1 MSIFGIAALAMA
13 AAFCAVALKKY
24 SPEISIVIAIAAGAI
39 LLVSI
44 LSRTMPV
51 VRSLQQLTDSIG
63 LDPQYGVVLMKTIG
77 ICFLC
82 QFTSDACKDAGQNA
96 LAAKVEL
103 AAKIAVLLLALPLME
118 NILQMTAG
126 WMSHT

>member
-1 MSIFGIAALAMA
+1 MSIFGIAALAIA

>member
-1 MSIFGIAALAMA
+1 MSIFGIAALAMV

>member
-51 VRSLQQLTDSIG
+51 VRILQQLTDSIG

>member
-63 LDPQYGVVLMKTIG
+63 LDPQYGVVLMKTTG

-82 QFTSDACKDAGQNA
+82 QFASDACKDAGQNA

>member
-1 MSIFGIAALAMA
+1 MSIFGIAALAIA

-103 AAKIAVLLLALPLME
+103 AAKIAVL
-118 NILQMTAG
+118 
-126 WMSHT
+126 

>member
-1 MSIFGIAALAMA
+1 MSIFGIAALAIA

-96 LAAKVEL
+96 LAAKVEI

>member
-39 LLVSI
+39 LVVSI

>member
-103 AAKIAVLLLALPLME
+103 ATKIAVLLLALPLME

>member
-103 AAKIAVLLLALPLME
+103 AAKIAILLLALPLME